1 MKGKLEE
8 KKANVG
14 FASLIG
20 TLEGNML
27 LLFFYFLFLLETHSN
42 RQNANN
48 TIKKVGWDGS
58 FIEDASGQSGGI
70 WCI

>member
-1 MKGKLEE
+1 
-8 KKANVG
+8 
-14 FASLIG
+14 
-20 TLEGNML
+20 ML